1 MRRPL
6 AKRFLSVILFLL
18 VGGAIIVTIGII
30 FDPIKAC
37 EERGG
42 TFVMAGRYCE
52 EAE

>member
-1 MRRPL
+1 MKRSL
-6 AKRFLSVILFLL
+6 AKRFLSAILFLL
-18 VGGAIIVTIGII
+18 VGGAIIVAIGII

-42 TFVMAGRYCE
+42 TFVMAGRFCE

>member
-1 MRRPL
+1 MKRPL
-6 AKRFLSVILFLL
+6 AKRLLSVILVLL
-18 VGGAIIVTIGII
+18 VGGAIIVTIGIM

-42 TFVMAGRYCE
+42 TFVLAGRYCE

>member
-6 AKRFLSVILFLL
+6 AKRFLSVILFLA
-18 VGGAIIVTIGII
+18 VGGAIVVAIGII

>member
-1 MRRPL
+1 MRQPL

-18 VGGAIIVTIGII
+18 IGGAIIVAIGII

-42 TFVMAGRYCE
+42 TFVIAGRYCE